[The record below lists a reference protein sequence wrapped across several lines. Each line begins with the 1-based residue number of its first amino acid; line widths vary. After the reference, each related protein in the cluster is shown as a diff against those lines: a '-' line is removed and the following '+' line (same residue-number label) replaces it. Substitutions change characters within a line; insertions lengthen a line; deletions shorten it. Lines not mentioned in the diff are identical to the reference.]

1 MRLELFEE
9 NVGGNL
15 KEDIGNEEDGE
26 GDIGL
31 VAFEVQVF
39 GQTEGE
45 GVGDVDAVQEGSEVD
60 EEEHGYDVHVYF
72 SEESFLVDGRWTFE
86 CDTSLLGAAE

>member
-9 NVGGNL
+9 DVGGNL

-39 GQTEGE
+39 G
-45 GVGDVDAVQEGSEVD
+45 
-60 EEEHGYDVHVYF
+60 
-72 SEESFLVDGRWTFE
+72 
-86 CDTSLLGAAE
+86 